1 MLKHTV
7 PYIYIDMP
15 NSNIN
20 VITFH
25 VKLIYH
31 GKMNVPDMYSD
42 REKNLNEFKYKEI

>member
-1 MLKHTV
+1 MLKNTV

-31 GKMNVPDMYSD
+31 VKMNVPDMY
-42 REKNLNEFKYKEI
+42 RR